1 MAANKDALLVKEA
14 RKKLERNPALTSDVN
29 ANRIFKEYQDLKLI
43 PKKYKVKEHFLNAVS
58 KVAKE
63 KNLTAKKAADY
74 LVKINK
80 LENRSRFN
88 PEAADWIINKV
99 KYEGIPLELDSKGK
113 ARFATRRFHEKPPK
127 QLQDFVK
134 KLEKNKNL
142 PHGTWEKFTR
152 YAKESWEEAGEK
164 NRKLFEKTGIL
175 FDRGHLNE
183 SKSGGP
189 NVGMNQRSERALGP
203 GGNRSKGATPNFK
216 TPDIP
221 KYIGVPKM
229 WTDAF
234 TEYLLKKEGLS
245 ATGLRIG
252 EELTSGDFA
261 LIEQG
266 AHPDVV
272 VARRKAQYDAERPTI
287 KQPLPESHS
296 KIVEQQKGARS
307 RVQVDKNIPKQN
319 QTILGIVKQNG
330 DNGTTG
336 TKKNPL
342 KINGK
347 KLGLGAA
354 ALTMGSN
361 FIPSKSAA
369 KEIRD
374 EVSQGEIGDATKT
387 YAKDLLIG
395 HTASRSLGSLL
406 KIAKSKLSGNIAKK
420 VIGRQ
425 LLKKGAALA
434 TGPAAP
440 IVMGGLLIKDAYDVA
455 NVISGDKLKI
465 RENKDMST
473 DERKKAV
480 ERLKFIK

>member
-58 KVAKE
+58 KVARE

-221 KYIGVPKM
+221 KYIGVPDK
-229 WTDAF
+229 WSEAF

-252 EELTSGDFA
+252 EELSSGDLA

-272 VARRKAQYDAERPTI
+272 VARRKAKYDAERPSI
-287 KQPLPESHS
+287 KESLPESHL

-307 RVQVDKNIPKQN
+307 RVQVDKNIRKQN
-319 QTILGIVKQNG
+319 QKILGIVPKVKKVAKAASLLTIGSLAGLSALGTAASAADTKQRW
-330 DNGTTG
+330 DKAKQTG
-336 TKKNPL
+336 NPL
-342 KINGK
+342 DYVQS
-347 KLGLGAA
+347 GL
-354 ALTMGSN
+354 
-361 FIPSKSAA
+361 SAA
-369 KEIRD
+369 
-374 EVSQGEIGDATKT
+374 ST
-387 YAKDLLIG
+387 
-395 HTASRSLGSLL
+395 
-406 KIAKSKLSGNIAKK
+406 
-420 VIGRQ
+420 
-425 LLKKGAALA
+425 A
-434 TGPAAP
+434 TGWSGIGEVVATPADIANLY
-440 IVMGGLLIKDAYDVA
+440 IDGLRSKRNAQ
-455 NVISGDKLKI
+455 
-465 RENKDMST
+465 MST
-473 DERKKAV
+473 EERRRAIDS
-480 ERLKFIK
+480 LKFIK